1 MNIIHSL
8 NICLLIRVNILC
20 HLRDGIL
27 EPWLDYLSKN
37 VSLEEI
43 ALRNKITRLV
53 QEVSHSFEDNK
64 VNIFMK
70 KSFV

>member
-1 MNIIHSL
+1 M
-8 NICLLIRVNILC
+8 
-20 HLRDGIL
+20 RDGIL